1 MEFLQM
7 SGKFIQRSTSKEA
20 NVLPNIIFTHALTFN
35 EMFSQTDLEPIP

>member
-20 NVLPNIIFTHALTFN
+20 NVLPNIIFTHAFFN
-35 EMFSQTDLEPIP
+35 EMFSQTDLKPIP